1 MAGRAIRIDYIQAS
15 VGNGRWWLGRLDQ
28 PRVWTLLSSA
38 NSLAGALAIVYFAI
52 RTARRLAITLDAL
65 AIAQVASL

>member
-1 MAGRAIRIDYIQAS
+1 MAGRTIRIDYIQAS
-15 VGNGRWWLGRLDQ
+15 VGIGRLWLGRLNQ
-28 PRVWTLLSSA
+28 PRIWTLLSPA
-38 NSLAGALAIVYFAI
+38 DSLTGALAIVYFAI